1 MYGGKMSEKPY
12 KLVPEKIPPLPR
24 GVRFSMYD
32 MIINEFLESK
42 ESSVRVE
49 YPNKSAV
56 AVASGLRSR
65 IRKRKLKNVRVSMKA
80 GKVYLVKVE

>member
-1 MYGGKMSEKPY
+1 MSEKPY

-42 ESSVRVE
+42 ESSVRVD

>member
-1 MYGGKMSEKPY
+1 MSEKPY

-24 GVRFSMYD
+24 RARFSIYD

-42 ESSVRVE
+42 ESAVRVE

-65 IRKRKLKNVRVSMKA
+65 IRKRKLKNVRVSVKA
-80 GKVYLVKVE
+80 GNVYLVKVE

>member
-1 MYGGKMSEKPY
+1 MSEKPY

>member
-1 MYGGKMSEKPY
+1 MSEKPY

-24 GVRFSMYD
+24 GARFSMYD

-42 ESSVRVE
+42 ESSVRVD

-80 GKVYLVKVE
+80 GKVYLIKVE